1 MSDTPD
7 RAPGRQ
13 KSEGIAGPRILLV
26 LMACVSVLNV
36 MDRQLMAILIDP
48 IKRDLGVSDAAMGLL
63 SGTSFALLHVA
74 ATLPIAV
81 WADRGV
87 RRSII
92 ATGLAVWSGLTVL
105 TGFARNFGELFAIRV
120 GVGIGEA
127 SGGGPPQSLLSD
139 SFPPERRATALSIL
153 VMGGPLGSMV
163 AFGAGGWLGD
173 TIGWRAAFIVF
184 GAPGL
189 VLALLIRL
197 LVKEPR
203 RGAFDELPAH
213 SPNSE
218 SPGAPELAKVS
229 VADSIR
235 FLWRVR
241 SIRYFVLASGLNTIG
256 IYSILIWAV
265 PYLSRVH
272 ALPGSAAGARLAIAS
287 GLFTAIGTFAG
298 GPIADRLAARDIR
311 WLAWMPAFTSALVF
325 PFGLAF
331 AFAPSGDLASL
342 LLAPA
347 SFLAGTQFSP
357 IFSAVQTLAAP
368 QMRALA
374 ASSITA
380 TNTILGLGLAPP
392 LVGFLNDRGAAS
404 LGDEAIRYSI
414 ALMMAAHLAAA
425 ALLLYTSKRVR
436 EDRGASRRFLAE
448 QA

>member
-1 MSDTPD
+1 MRETSDPTARRPE
-7 RAPGRQ
+7 ARQ
-13 KSEGIAGPRILLV
+13 VGGSRTVLF

-63 SGTSFALLHVA
+63 SGTSFALLHVGA
-74 ATLPIAV
+74 SIPIAV

-92 ATGLAVWSGLTVL
+92 ALGLAVWSGLTVL
-105 TGFARNFGELFAIRV
+105 TGFARSFGELFAIRV

-189 VLALLIRL
+189 LLALAIRF
-197 LVKEPR
+197 LVKEPQ
-203 RGAFDELPAH
+203 RGAFDGPSAAASGADASAPA
-213 SPNSE
+213 
-218 SPGAPELAKVS
+218 ALAKVS
-229 VADSIR
+229 ANESIR
-235 FLWRVR
+235 FLLRVP
-241 SIRYFVLASGLNTIG
+241 SIRNLVLASGLNTIG

-272 ALPGSAAGARLAIAS
+272 DLPGSAAGARLAIAS
-287 GLFTAIGTFAG
+287 GLFTALGTFAG
-298 GPIADRLAARDIR
+298 GPLADRLAARDFR
-311 WLAWMPAFTSALVF
+311 WLAWMPACTSALVF

-331 AFAPSGDLASL
+331 AFAPNGDLASL

-380 TNTILGLGLAPP
+380 ANTIFGLGLAPP
-392 LVGFLNDRGAAS
+392 FVGFLNDLGAAS
-404 LGDEAIRYSI
+404 VGEEAIRYSI
-414 ALMMAAHLAAA
+414 ALMMAAHLLAAG
-425 ALLLYTSKRVR
+425 LLLHVSSRIR
-436 EDRGASRRFLAE
+436 EDLHARRQFLEREA
-448 QA
+448 